1 MQCYCPTV
9 THRRA
14 GSRRPA
20 LEQSLPLRLVM
31 IRVIRLAASLSKEA
45 EAKFRA
51 NEFNTGGASGP
62 RPAAPGAPGRPSTAP
77 CQRPG
82 VSAVRQ
88 PLSSHG
94 VSRLCRGACHLRRLG
109 RFPHK
114 SFFFAN
120 RSVTFQISKLRL
132 LITHIDIFNTIGNI
146 QRSNL
151 CSLHKL
157 PRNAEAAES
166 AAATLNIPRMQL
178 QSR

>member
-94 VSRLCRGACHLRRLG
+94 VSRLCRGACHRRRLG
-109 RFPHK
+109 RFP
-114 SFFFAN
+114 N

-132 LITHIDIFNTIGNI
+132 LITHIDIFNTVTIGNI

-151 CSLHKL
+151 CSLHKF
-157 PRNAEAAES
+157 
-166 AAATLNIPRMQL
+166 
-178 QSR
+178 